1 MSKKI
6 IHSFVKKLK
15 ISLNY
20 LVLGTL
26 LFKNVSEF
34 ILEFIYLQFAAIN
47 KLNSMCLRT
56 HDTFSALQAI
66 ARHVELVS
74 ESLECSYRAFD
85 GMNEEEW
92 SRLTLNIVEW
102 YHSGT
107 VRAD

>member
-1 MSKKI
+1 MYKKI

-26 LFKNVSEF
+26 PFKNVSEF

-47 KLNSMCLRT
+47 KLNLMCLRT
-56 HDTFSALQAI
+56 HTFSALQAI

-74 ESLECSYRAFD
+74 ESLERSHRAFD

-92 SRLTLNIVEW
+92 SRSTLNIVEG